1 MLTVALGLTPIAP
14 QASRKA
20 WSLFVC
26 EFVHYLPARRKNAI
40 SIRSAYFA
48 HFRANN
54 SFMEVLAPTLG
65 ALACE
70 STVEHYGFH
79 DRDHFDHSRFYY
91 EDPYDGKGNSL
102 PGGP

>member
-1 MLTVALGLTPIAP
+1 LLWLSIDLFAGVLTAKHEVNYPPKGIAVVN
-14 QASRKA
+14 ASLAK
-20 WSLFVC
+20 
-26 EFVHYLPARRKNAI
+26 
-40 SIRSAYFA
+40 
-48 HFRANN
+48 N

-102 PGGP
+102 PGGR